1 MNGLFMFVKYA
12 LPPNILGYCGPDT
25 DLSNGDKHLLLQ
37 FEGAVP
43 YLQLIA
49 SGNKIKDI
57 FDRRV
62 VEAYWLGNDLLK
74 NVSDKNLY
82 DNVESRF
89 KKKMKNKDWSWL
101 VLESIPKAKPHHVF
115 HVFDIYRRA
124 GLLKSGAVDNVL
136 ETMDKCRI
144 SWGKV
149 IDSGLVEYNPLIFKD
164 NKLEF
169 GEKTVKKLISLDL
182 SIKVG
187 DEVSFHWNHICDKIT
202 PIQKQNLIFWTK
214 YHLDLTNQTI

>member
-1 MNGLFMFVKYA
+1 MNGLQLFIKYA
-12 LPPNILGYCGPDT
+12 LPPNLLGYCGPDA
-25 DLSNGDKHLLLQ
+25 DLSSGDKHLLLQ

-49 SGNKIKDI
+49 SGNKVKDI

-62 VEAYWLGNDLLK
+62 VEAYWLGNDLLE
-74 NVSDKNLY
+74 NVSDKKLY
-82 DNVESRF
+82 DNIESRF
-89 KKKMKNKDWSWL
+89 KKKMKNKDWQWL
-101 VLESIPKAKPHHVF
+101 VSESIPKAKPHHVF

-124 GLLKSGAVDNVL
+124 GLLKSGTVDNVL

-144 SWGKV
+144 GWGKV

-169 GEKTVKKLISLDL
+169 GEKTVKKLISLDS

-202 PIQKQNLIFWTK
+202 SIQKQNLIFWTK
-214 YHLDLTNQTI
+214 YHLDLTNHTI